1 MKTLKDIVSITIALL
16 AAILFGGIIIFNFV
30 MVATKDF
37 SAYSMLAACI
47 ASIIPA
53 VFCYS
58 FIAATIEYIKEEMLS

>member
-1 MKTLKDIVSITIALL
+1 MGTFKNIVSVVIAVL

-30 MVATKDF
+30 MAATKDF

-47 ASIIPA
+47 ASIIPG

-58 FIAATIEYIKEEMLS
+58 FIAATIEYVKEEMLS